1 MEKSMPGRRCT
12 VSGAARWLLY
22 AIAALVALFVIGAVV
37 NLVVSVVLWVGS
49 LVLVGLA
56 AWAVWR
62 LWPRHPWLAAAL
74 AALVVLFLAHVVVG
88 TWLAL
93 WPWLLAAVLLFV
105 LWDALAGRSHTRAH
119 R

>member
-1 MEKSMPGRRCT
+1 MG
-12 VSGAARWLLY
+12 GAGRWLLY
-22 AIAALVALFVIGAVV
+22 VVAALVALFVIGAVV

-49 LVLVGLA
+49 LVLLGLA

-74 AALVVLFLAHVVVG
+74 AALVVLLLAHVVVG

-93 WPWLLAAVLLFV
+93 WPWLLAAVLLIV
-105 LWDALAGRSHTRAH
+105 LWDTFVGRAHTRTH